1 MSRTERY
8 RIEPDGTV
16 VTVYTDTVDLR
27 AVGHIH
33 AVRASVVEWDESDQ
47 AWTARI
53 LATGERLGPFATRAA
68 AVAAERAVLAT
79 SLDTALEDHTGR
91 ATSRRIRSRL
101 TRAVRLW
108 PRAEPAVLPPG
119 GA

>member
-1 MSRTERY
+1 MSGTERY

-27 AVGHIH
+27 VVGHIH
-33 AVRASVVEWDESDQ
+33 AVRASVVEWDESCQ

-53 LATGERLGPFATRAA
+53 LATGEHLGPFATRAE

-79 SLDTALEDHTGR
+79 QLETAWAARHAKHPKPDCQV
-91 ATSRRIRSRL
+91 A
-101 TRAVRLW
+101 
-108 PRAEPAVLPPG
+108 PPG
-119 GA
+119 HG

>member
-16 VTVYTDTVDLR
+16 LAVYTDTIDLR
-27 AVGHIH
+27 TIGRIH
-33 AVRASVVEWDESDQ
+33 AVRASVVEWDESGQ

-53 LATGERLGPFATRAA
+53 LATGERLGPFGTRAA

-79 SLDTALEDHTGR
+79 QLETAC
-91 ATSRRIRSRL
+91 
-101 TRAVRLW
+101 AVRHAKL
-108 PRAEPAVLPPG
+108 PKPDGQVAPPG
-119 GA
+119 HG

>member
-1 MSRTERY
+1 MSGTERY

-27 AVGHIH
+27 VVGHIH
-33 AVRASVVEWDESDQ
+33 AVRASVVEWDESCQ

-53 LATGERLGPFATRAA
+53 LATGKRLGPFATRAE

-79 SLDTALEDHTGR
+79 QLETAWAARHAQHPKPDCQV
-91 ATSRRIRSRL
+91 AP
-101 TRAVRLW
+101 
-108 PRAEPAVLPPG
+108 PRHG
-119 GA
+119 

>member
-1 MSRTERY
+1 MSGTERY

-33 AVRASVVEWDESDQ
+33 AVRASVVEWDESGQ

-53 LATGERLGPFATRAA
+53 LATGERLGPFGTRAA

-79 SLDTALEDHTGR
+79 QLETAY
-91 ATSRRIRSRL
+91 
-101 TRAVRLW
+101 
-108 PRAEPAVLPPG
+108 PARHARHPKPDSQVAPPG
-119 GA
+119 HG

>member
-16 VTVYTDTVDLR
+16 VTVYTDTIDLR
-27 AVGHIH
+27 AVGHVQ
-33 AVRASVVEWDESDQ
+33 AVRASVVEWNESCQ

-53 LATGERLGPFATRAA
+53 LATGERLGPFGTRAE

-79 SLDTALEDHTGR
+79 WLGTAMRGARHLT
-91 ATSRRIRSRL
+91 AMSPSRDR
-101 TRAVRLW
+101 
-108 PRAEPAVLPPG
+108 G
-119 GA
+119 